1 MPGVVVTTATKSGPS
16 ASLRAPSSQVFMV
29 GQAERGDTTKAI
41 ILNGMAD
48 VSTYL
53 GDRPTYGSLYDQL
66 KVYFDE
72 GGTRAIVARV
82 VGPAAAVGLLVL
94 NDQNGVAA
102 PTLRVEAQ
110 NPGAW
115 SSRLKAQVLAGFA
128 PNTFRIIITLD
139 GQIVEDKTNM
149 STPTDAVNRFAQ
161 SPYVKVVNLAS
172 ATAAPAN
179 NPAVVAATALSAG
192 DDDRAAITGTHHTN
206 ALSRFT
212 SDLGDGAVAIPGQT
226 GAAVWTPLIDHCKA
240 NRRIAL
246 LASAVNETE
255 ANLKSAASTI
265 DSEFAGLFAPW
276 VVVSDGGY
284 GTRNISPEG
293 YVAACRTRAHEQ
305 EGPWRAPGGEIAKA
319 NTVLDVADVFSTD
332 SANSLDGAKVNVIR
346 KIAGTVRLYGWRSLS
361 NDVSNYAYLKDRD
374 FLNSLHVSAETV
386 LEKYVFKTIDGKG
399 QLLSDINSELVGL
412 VDPYA
417 SAGALYPFYNAAGEP
432 VDPGYKVETG
442 STVNTRQVL
451 AANEVRARLSVRISP
466 TSGLVSLNIV
476 KVNVLAGL

>member
-110 NPGAW
+110 NAGAW

-139 GQIVEDKTNM
+139 DQIVEDKTNM

-179 NPAVVAATALSAG
+179 NPAVVAATSLSAATWRLAVPVPTSRRVRG
-192 DDDRAAITGTHHTN
+192 VHPVAKSPRRTPCWTWWMSSAPTARTRWTGPR
-206 ALSRFT
+206 ST
-212 SDLGDGAVAIPGQT
+212 SSARSQGRSACTAGA
-226 GAAVWTPLIDHCKA
+226 
-240 NRRIAL
+240 R
-246 LASAVNETE
+246 
-255 ANLKSAASTI
+255 
-265 DSEFAGLFAPW
+265 
-276 VVVSDGGY
+276 
-284 GTRNISPEG
+284 
-293 YVAACRTRAHEQ
+293 CRTM
-305 EGPWRAPGGEIAKA
+305 
-319 NTVLDVADVFSTD
+319 
-332 SANSLDGAKVNVIR
+332 SA
-346 KIAGTVRLYGWRSLS
+346 T
-361 NDVSNYAYLKDRD
+361 
-374 FLNSLHVSAETV
+374 T
-386 LEKYVFKTIDGKG
+386 
-399 QLLSDINSELVGL
+399 
-412 VDPYA
+412 
-417 SAGALYPFYNAAGEP
+417 
-432 VDPGYKVETG
+432 
-442 STVNTRQVL
+442 
-451 AANEVRARLSVRISP
+451 P
-466 TSGLVSLNIV
+466 T
-476 KVNVLAGL
+476 